1 LLRTKKRKEENKEMK
16 FIKLLLVI
24 TAAVVIALT
33 LGGNA
38 LAFHGDGVARCSGC
52 HTMHNSQD
60 GAPLTSTPGN
70 YLLLQADAS
79 SACLRCHAG
88 YGQLTT
94 DGSGYGSGGD
104 FYWIK
109 RTWTWPGRRGAVNN
123 SFGYEHGHN
132 IIAADFGLPN
142 PDPVLTTAPGGSFP
156 SDQLSCASCHDPHG
170 KGNAELLLR
179 EKTTYASGT
188 AIFPAGPVMKV
199 LSRNTKVGDAGESQ
213 DDNHHAY
220 GSGMSAWC
228 AACHTTFDDGLTS
241 HMHPTNQ
248 TLGTQIANN
257 YNQYISSDD
266 PTGGGIS
273 PVGKYLELVPFETG
287 ATDNST
293 LDTSSTDGPDSGSKV
308 ACISCHRAHATAFQD
323 AGRWDFAEEFINDSH
338 PDGSTDG
345 SSATEKLHS
354 YYGRDLDTV
363 FPTVDGQRSLCNK
376 CHSQG

>member
-1 LLRTKKRKEENKEMK
+1 MK
-16 FIKLLLVI
+16 FIKLGLVI
-24 TAAVVIALT
+24 VAAAVITLA

-38 LAFHGDGVARCSGC
+38 LAFHSDGVARCSGC

-60 GAPLTSTPGN
+60 GQKVTTTPGG

-88 YGQLTT
+88 YGQMTT

-104 FYWIK
+104 YYWIK
-109 RTWTWPGRRGAVNN
+109 RTWTWPGRTPGSFNN
-123 SFGYEHGHN
+123 SYGYEHGHN

-142 PDPVLTTAPGGSFP
+142 PDPVLDKAPGGSFS
-156 SDQLSCASCHDPHG
+156 SDRLSCASCHDPHG
-170 KGNAELLLR
+170 KGDAELLLR
-179 EKTTYASGT
+179 NNQSYASGT

-199 LSRNTKVGDAGESQ
+199 LSRRTTVGESGESQ

-248 TLGTQIANN
+248 TLGSQIANN
-257 YNQYISSDD
+257 YNQYISSAD
-266 PTGGGIS
+266 PTGGGVS
-273 PVGKYLELVPFETG
+273 TAGKYLELVPFETG

-293 LDTSSTDGPDSGSKV
+293 LDTSSTDGPDAGSRV

-323 AGRWDFAEEFINDSH
+323 AGRWDFAEEFLADSH

-354 YYGRDLDTV
+354 YYGRDIVTD
-363 FPTVDGQRSLCNK
+363 FDVDQRSLCNK
-376 CHSQG
+376 CHGQDG

>member
-1 LLRTKKRKEENKEMK
+1 MK
-16 FIKLLLVI
+16 LTKLLLVI

-60 GAPLTSTPGN
+60 GESVTDTPGG
-70 YLLLQADAS
+70 YLLLKADAS
-79 SACLRCHAG
+79 SACLGCHAG
-88 YGQLTT
+88 YGQMST

-104 FYWIK
+104 YYWIK
-109 RTWTWPGRRGAVNN
+109 RTWTWAGRSGDNN

-132 IIAADFGLPN
+132 IIAADYGLPN
-142 PDPVLTTAPGGSFP
+142 PDPVLDKAPGGSF
-156 SDQLSCASCHDPHG
+156 SSSNLSCASCHDPHG
-170 KGNAELLLR
+170 KGDAELLLR
-179 EKTTYASGT
+179 ENTTYASGT

-199 LSRNTKVGDAGESQ
+199 LSRRTTVGESGESQ
-213 DDNHHAY
+213 DDNHAAY

-228 AACHTTFDDGLTS
+228 AACHWTFDDGLTS
-241 HMHPTNQ
+241 HMHPTDQ
-248 TLGTQIANN
+248 TLGTEIANN

-266 PTGGGIS
+266 PTGGGVS
-273 PVGKYLELVPFETG
+273 NVGKYLELVAFETG

-293 LDTSSTDGPDSGSKV
+293 LDTSSTDGPDAGSKV

-323 AGRWDFAEEFINDSH
+323 AGRWDFSEEFINDSH
-338 PDGSTDG
+338 PNGTDDG

-354 YYGRDLDTV
+354 YYGRDIDTA
-363 FPTVDGQRSLCNK
+363 FPTVEGQRSLCNK
-376 CHSQG
+376 CHGQG